1 MNINMRE
8 VLDHQVKNYKQL
20 RNDLNTD
27 IELSDQEMDWLL
39 KVTQESIDQYRKHL
53 ELELA

>member
-1 MNINMRE
+1 MRE

-39 KVTQESIDQYRKHL
+39 KVTQESIDQYRNYL

>member
-39 KVTQESIDQYRKHL
+39 KVTQESIDQYRNYL